1 MLKIDVK
8 IQGKKESP
16 VTMVYNTTETISE
29 LAQRWADK
37 LDVPRDAFEPFLW
50 LIKRSRKKTARSV
63 AGSALV
69 SSVAA
74 QHRRILT
81 METKPEVTQISQLT
95 ESGTLFCI
103 QAKGVY
109 WHNKDNVWY
118 FTAPDGTTHT
128 SRRRYDAIMEHRMLL
143 QAQ

>member
-1 MLKIDVK
+1 M
-8 IQGKKESP
+8 QGKKESP

-29 LAQRWADK
+29 IAQRWADK

-50 LIKRSRKKTARSV
+50 LRKRSRKKTALEV

-74 QHRRILT
+74 KHKRILT
-81 METKPEVTQISQLT
+81 MESKPEVNQIFQLA
-95 ESGTLFCI
+95 ESEKLFCI
-103 QAKGVY
+103 QSKGVY

-128 SRRRYDAIMEHRMLL
+128 SRRRYDAILAHRRVL